1 MYILNDERLKNRS
14 PFLTWLFHNK
24 KLKKDCEESI
34 PLLVGDMNK
43 LHGVETRAHE
53 IKDIRSELKL
63 SELQKGM
70 TVLYMECIKA
80 KHRLLK
86 SRLTFD
92 NVLSIVLALRA
103 LDKTLSE

>member
-1 MYILNDERLKNRS
+1 MYILNNERLKNRS
-14 PFLTWLFHNK
+14 PFLTWLFFNK
-24 KLKKDCEESI
+24 KLKKDCKESI

>member
-1 MYILNDERLKNRS
+1 MYILNDDRLKNRS
-14 PFLTWLFHNK
+14 PFLTWLFFNK
-24 KLKKDCEESI
+24 KLQKDCAESI
-34 PLLVGDMNK
+34 PLLVGDIDK
-43 LHGVETRAHE
+43 LYGVETRAHE

-70 TVLYMECIKA
+70 TVLYMECVKA
-80 KHRLLK
+80 KHRILK

-92 NVLSIVLALRA
+92 DVLSIVLILRT

>member
-34 PLLVGDMNK
+34 PLLVDDMNK

-53 IKDIRSELKL
+53 IKDIHSELKL

-80 KHRLLK
+80 KHHILK

>member
-34 PLLVGDMNK
+34 PFLVGDMNK

>member
-1 MYILNDERLKNRS
+1 MYILNDDRLKNRS
-14 PFLTWLFHNK
+14 PFLTWLFFNN

-34 PLLVGDMNK
+34 PLLVEDMNK
-43 LHGVETRAHE
+43 VSRVETRAHE
-53 IKDIRSELKL
+53 IKDIYSKRKL

-70 TVLYMECIKA
+70 TILYLECIKA

-92 NVLSIVLALRA
+92 NVLSIVLALRT